1 MDTFAILLLILAGA
15 IGGRRGAAPTVERR
29 AALEARVVHR
39 DELRQLVRDRKLVAA
54 IRLYRQDTGASLVE
68 AKAAVDGVAAEL
80 RTAG

>member
-1 MDTFAILLLILAGA
+1 
-15 IGGRRGAAPTVERR
+15 
-29 AALEARVVHR
+29 
-39 DELRQLVRDRKLVAA
+39 VAA